1 MKFKFLW
8 FVKKELFEYYYKCR
22 KSFLICY
29 KTLDGN
35 KINVYRQYIT
45 KFTACE
51 FINTSL
57 QYRLLTFVFEIF
69 IGDHKCEI
77 VWLPTDEFI
86 SKNTEDEIT
95 YSTSA
100 IVQKNLHFA
109 YRKI

>member
-57 QYRLLTFVFEIF
+57 QYRLLTFVFGNF
-69 IGDHKCEI
+69 Y
-77 VWLPTDEFI
+77 WLSLMLNSI
-86 SKNTEDEIT
+86 A
-95 YSTSA
+95 TS
-100 IVQKNLHFA
+100 
-109 YRKI
+109 R

>member
-1 MKFKFLW
+1 MKFKPYCFA
-8 FVKKELFEYYYKCR
+8 KKELFEYYYKCR

-57 QYRLLTFVFEIF
+57 QHYLLTFVFGIF
-69 IGDHKCEI
+69 HWCS
-77 VWLPTDEFI
+77 LM
-86 SKNTEDEIT
+86 
-95 YSTSA
+95 
-100 IVQKNLHFA
+100 
-109 YRKI
+109 

>member
-1 MKFKFLW
+1 M
-8 FVKKELFEYYYKCR
+8 
-22 KSFLICY
+22 ICY